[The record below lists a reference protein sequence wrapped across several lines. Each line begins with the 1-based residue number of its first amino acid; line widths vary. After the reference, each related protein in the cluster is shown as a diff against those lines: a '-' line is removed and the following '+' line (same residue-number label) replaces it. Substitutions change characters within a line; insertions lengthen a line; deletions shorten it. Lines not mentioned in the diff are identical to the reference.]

1 MRRALILI
9 FGLCFLGA
17 PLQAQ
22 EKSAAAMLSAAI
34 YEEEVSGN
42 LEKAIGLYQE
52 IIKKY
57 PDDKPIV
64 AKAMTRLETVR
75 QKMGKPVAKNFFTD
89 PRDGHKYRFV
99 TIGAQTWMA
108 ENLAYLPRVS
118 AATEGSE
125 TNPRF
130 YVYGYLGT
138 SLEEAKNLDN
148 YKKYGVLYNWPATVG
163 EDQKPGN
170 SFSSIQGACPAG
182 WHVPVDMEWMQ
193 LLDYAGPD
201 AGKRIESLPGGRRI
215 NEQILTGQGSVADFA
230 ALAGKETTEALFYE
244 ISNSHL
250 IKSYASKKSSGFS
263 IRCVKDYPLKTTV
276 LSVTNHSVNL
286 EGLPGKETGGII
298 LNRGFW
304 CGLHPNPTGS
314 DSLLLQGGDS
324 GPFAVTLSGLTPET
338 VYYARAYA
346 ESEKGIQYGNQ
357 VSFRTRRDTS
367 GTFLDERDG
376 REYKW
381 IRINS
386 QDWMAENLAWLPEI
400 THYMTESDTVP
411 CYYVFGYRGSDLS
424 EAKRQLNYKEYGA
437 LYNWPAA
444 IAGTVG
450 SNSVPSG
457 IQGPCPSGWHLP
469 SDKEWQT
476 MEIAL
481 GMTKSEA
488 DSTGY
493 RKSARVDTQIR
504 SVDGWRPGSEGDGFL
519 GFDIRPVGGRGFSK
533 DKFEEL
539 GTQALF
545 WTSTG
550 AINRAV
556 QRILSSPGV
565 PLQEVGVLRGA
576 AKTGF
581 GFSIRCIRNN

>member
-1 MRRALILI
+1 MRQVLILI
-9 FGLCFLGA
+9 IGLCFFCA
-17 PLQAQ
+17 PLQGQ

-34 YEEEVSGN
+34 YEEEVAGN

-52 IIKKY
+52 IIRKY
-57 PDDKPIV
+57 PNDKQIV
-64 AKAMTRLETVR
+64 AKARSRIDSVR
-75 QKMGKPVAKNFFTD
+75 QKMGKSPVKNVFTD
-89 PRDGHKYRFV
+89 PRDGHKYRYV

-118 AATEGSE
+118 SATEGSDV
-125 TNPRF
+125 NPHY

-163 EDQKPGN
+163 EGQLVGN
-170 SFSSIQGACPAG
+170 AFSSIQGACPPG
-182 WHVPVDMEWMQ
+182 WHVPFDREWNQ
-193 LLDYAGPD
+193 LLDFS
-201 AGKRIESLPGGRRI
+201 ESGTSKNLEALPGGRRV
-215 NEQILTGQGSVADFA
+215 NEEVLTGLGSVGDFA
-230 ALAGKETTEALFYE
+230 AIPEKRNTAALYYE
-244 ISNSHL
+244 FSNSHL
-250 IKSYASKKSSGFS
+250 IKSGSGEKNSGFS
-263 IRCVKDYPLKTTV
+263 VRCVKDYPLKTTIH
-276 LSVTNHSVNL
+276 SVTHHSVNL
-286 EGLPGKETGGII
+286 EGLAGKETGVTV

-314 DSLLLQGGDS
+314 DSLLAQGGDS
-324 GPFAVTLSGLTPET
+324 GPFTITLSGLTPET

-367 GTFLDERDG
+367 GTFMDERDG

-400 THYMTESDTVP
+400 THYMTESDTTP

-424 EAKRQLNYKEYGA
+424 EARRQRNYQEYGA

-444 IAGTVG
+444 VAGTIG
-450 SNSVPSG
+450 SNTVPSG
-457 IQGPCPSGWHLP
+457 IQGACPSGWHLP

-481 GMTKSEA
+481 GMTKTEA
-488 DSTGY
+488 DSVGY

-504 SVDGWRPGSEGDGFL
+504 SVEGWRPGSEGDGFL
-519 GFDIRPVGGRGFSK
+519 GFDVKPVGGRGFSK

-550 AINRAV
+550 AINRGV
-556 QRILSSPGV
+556 QRILSTQYV
-565 PLQEVGVLRGA
+565 PLQDLGVLRGA
-576 AKTGF
+576 AKTSF
-581 GFSIRCIRNN
+581 GFSVRCIRNN